1 MKLENF
7 SYRLWDKSARCF
19 MYADTD
25 KYLALASYKDLEI
38 ELYTGLK
45 DKKGKKI
52 YDGDILEV
60 IYYYN
65 KELLA
70 EVIFKDFAFRVKV
83 FNKNLREIDTL
94 ILKDTLFASIKVV
107 GNIHENDLK
116 DFK

>member
-25 KYLALASYKDLEI
+25 KRLAFYKDLEI

-52 YDGDILEV
+52 YDGGILEV

-65 KELLA
+65 KELL
-70 EVIFKDFAFRVKV
+70 KV

-94 ILKDTLFASIKVV
+94 VLKGTLFASIKVV